1 MFKFVRLFE
10 FNFFL
15 ELIFILLV
23 VLLLLNKILGLL
35 ELFGIGFIIWWKLVL
50 FSLLFDILKVFE
62 LLNNVN
68 FLIFLVLLFGF
79 WVSWNF
85 KLLSDFIFG
94 ILEKFKFNG

>member
-1 MFKFVRLFE
+1 MFKFVRFLE

-15 ELIFILLV
+15 ELILIVFV

-79 WVSWNF
+79 WVLWNF
-85 KLLSDFIFG
+85 KFLSDFIFG